1 MTNIKLNELLG
12 KFDPE
17 NDDRFRR
24 IHDGFKAGSDHYLRV
39 AAANAWEE
47 MRKAALPDGIFL
59 TVVSSTRNFE
69 RQKQIWENKWNGD
82 ALVDGLNL
90 NALSLNNTEKAR
102 RIMRYSAM
110 PGTSRHH
117 WGTEVDLNS
126 LEDEY
131 FLDGEGKQIYLWL
144 KVNASRFGF
153 AQPYSFKDSSRPIGY
168 EEEKWHWSFVPLS
181 RPFLHKYL
189 SSVEYDHLEGFSG
202 SELAK
207 ELKVI
212 PTYVNGIAGACR

>member
-1 MTNIKLNELLG
+1 MIDITTDELLG
-12 KFDPE
+12 KFNQE
-17 NDDRFRR
+17 EHSQFRR
-24 IHDGFKAGSDHYLRV
+24 IHDGQTAGSDHYLRLDV
-39 AAANAWEE
+39 ANAWEE

-59 TVVSSTRNFE
+59 TVISSTRNFD

-181 RPFLHKYL
+181 RPYL
-189 SSVEYDHLEGFSG
+189 KRYLCTIDYSDINGFSG
-202 SELAK
+202 AELAK
-207 ELKVI
+207 ELRVI
-212 PTYVNGIAGACR
+212 PTYVNGISGACR